1 VIRRLNLPVFDVAL
15 FAELTAK
22 RRLLGMSATPPT
34 YRLLRETYF
43 DTSDGALAERDMTLR
58 LRSEGGG
65 RQVLELSIRKGVNLQ
80 GIIEEESIETAV
92 IGGLYQTL
100 ADGSEVATRIREIV
114 DPHALRPRAA
124 VDIDRETREL
134 RGVPLGRSTHRVIF
148 DEVVA
153 HAPGVTRAFLEVTL
167 VELRSGKTTLEALG
181 DRLRTSHGVTSDGL
195 VSFDRIRKALIGA
208 EGAPRAEVPHDVR
221 VALMILRD
229 WEAALVEGPGG
240 LTLPNTRGSGE
251 EVARQF
257 LKEIHGGDLGSGHDL
272 DLVGFAT
279 ARRGGSDLEVWLHE
293 LAGAD
298 RPEGLLW
305 VPLTELMERLG
316 GPRLRDSG
324 LISTMLM
331 LARSET
337 GQRLM
342 REAPTRRG
350 PPRAVPIEER
360 PEGLA
365 PGEGPDDFLG
375 LELSILDFNQRV
387 LELAEDPSVPLL
399 ERFRFLSIF
408 AANLDEFF
416 VVRVGRLKYEVSS
429 GGGDQEEDLSPEQ
442 LLDLVTV
449 RVRAYLARQYACLNQ
464 DLLPRLAE
472 RGVRLVSWVDL
483 TEAQRSALASRFMSD
498 LFPLLTPLSMS
509 SGPGRSFPRLVS
521 LGLAL
526 AVSLR
531 RAGVDRPE
539 LGYVPLPDD
548 LDRFLRVPDSSD
560 VIAVEQVIG
569 ANVEE
574 LFPSAR
580 VEKVYAF
587 RATRLGDVE
596 IDEDTTGSL
605 LAAVADEVEARPY
618 NPIIRIEVDAAM
630 PREVRAFILKAIRD
644 EQTSD
649 APTLTRSDIY
659 EIPGLQDLSSLAELC
674 DLGIEGALYPPFVAR
689 EPLPADRSIFEI
701 LTESDV
707 LCHHPFHDFQST
719 VGRFLREAAEDP
731 DVVSIKLT
739 LYRTGRHSP
748 VMDALMAALQAGKD
762 VSVFVELKARF
773 DEESNIQW
781 THRLKEAGARVVYG
795 VVGYKTHAKTAL
807 VVRKEAGGVRRYVHI
822 GTGNYNAATAR
833 FYTDLGLMSADP
845 DLGADLNDF
854 FNELTG
860 GAGPPQKQFRRLLV
874 APNSLVQGIDR
885 MIAREIDHARAGRPA
900 RIEAKL
906 NGLADRK
913 VGKALY
919 RAAKEGVDVD
929 LVVRSICTLRPGVPG
944 LSDRIRVRSI
954 LGRFLEHSRIY
965 YFENAGQSEYYIGSA
980 DWRARNLRRR
990 VEVVTPVDDPPARA
1004 VLRSV
1009 LDAQLN
1015 DPRAWTLRAD
1025 GVFER
1030 LRGEGTG
1037 SQEFFLRGGE
1047 PAGSAN
1053 GTGASTIASRSKR

>member
-1 VIRRLNLPVFDVAL
+1 MIRRLNVPVPDVAR
-15 FAELTAK
+15 FTSLTAK
-22 RRLLGMSATPPT
+22 RRLLGMSSTRPT
-34 YRLLRETYF
+34 YQLLRETYF
-43 DTSDGALAERDMTLR
+43 DTSDGTLADRGMTLR
-58 LRSEGGG
+58 LRSEARG
-65 RQVLELSIRKGVNLQ
+65 RQVVELSIVRGVSLQ
-80 GIIEEESIETAV
+80 GIIEEESYESPV
-92 IGGLYQTL
+92 IGGLYATL
-100 ADGSEVATRIREIV
+100 AGGSEIATRVREVV

-134 RGVPLGRSTHRVIF
+134 RRGPFARATHRIVF

-153 HAPGVTRAFLEVTL
+153 HAPGVTRGFQEVTL
-167 VELRSGKTTLEALG
+167 VELSSGRTTLEILA
-181 DRLRTSHGVTSDGL
+181 DRLRTAHGVTSDGMET
-195 VSFDRIRKALIGA
+195 FGRIRQALVA
-208 EGAPRAEVPHDVR
+208 PEGAPRAEMPHDVR

-229 WEAALVEGPGG
+229 WEVGLVEGPHG
-240 LTLPNTRGSGE
+240 LTLPSTRGSGE
-251 EVARQF
+251 DRAREYLREVQ
-257 LKEIHGGDLGSGHDL
+257 GSDLGGGHDL

-293 LAGAD
+293 LAGAE
-298 RPEGLLW
+298 RPEGVVW
-305 VPLTELMERLG
+305 IPLMELMERLG

-331 LARSET
+331 LVRSEI

-342 REAPTRRG
+342 REAPGRRE
-350 PPRAVPIEER
+350 PPSLVPLEAR
-360 PEGLA
+360 PESLA
-365 PGEGPDDFLG
+365 AGEGADDFLD

-387 LELAEDPSVPLL
+387 MELAEDPGVPLL

-408 AANLDEFF
+408 SSNLDEFF
-416 VVRVGRLKYEVSS
+416 VVRVGRLKDEVSS
-429 GGGDQEEDLSPEQ
+429 GRGDEEGEEDLSPEQ

-449 RVRAYLARQYACLNQ
+449 RVRALLARQHACLGQ
-464 DLLPRLAE
+464 QLLPALAE
-472 RGVRLVSWVDL
+472 HGVRLVTWADL
-483 TEAQRSALASRFMSD
+483 TEMQRSALSSRFTSD

-509 SGPGRSFPRLVS
+509 SGPGRPFPRLLS

-531 RAGVDRPE
+531 RGVEGRPE
-539 LGYVPLPDD
+539 LGYIPVPDD
-548 LDRFLRVPDSSD
+548 LDRFLRVPDSFD
-560 VIAVEQVIG
+560 IIAVEQVIG
-569 ANVEE
+569 ANVAE

-580 VEKVYAF
+580 IEKVYPF
-587 RATRLGDVE
+587 RATRLGDAD
-596 IDEDTTGSL
+596 IDEDSSGSL

-618 NPIIRIEVDAAM
+618 KPIIRIEVDQTM
-630 PREVRAFILKAIRD
+630 PREVRAYILKAIRD
-644 EQTSD
+644 EQTTD

-659 EIPGLQDLSSLAELC
+659 EVSGLLDVSSVSELC
-674 DLGIEGALYPPFVAR
+674 DLGVEGGLYEPFEAR
-689 EPLPADRSIFEI
+689 QPLSTDRSIFDI
-701 LTESDV
+701 LSENDV
-707 LCHHPFHDFQST
+707 LCHHPFHDFAGT
-719 VGRFLREAAEDP
+719 VGRFLQEAAHDP

-748 VMDALMAALQAGKD
+748 VMEALIAALGAGKD

-773 DEESNIQW
+773 DEESNIHW
-781 THRLKEAGARVVYG
+781 TNRLKEAGARVVYG

-807 VVRKEAGGVRRYVHI
+807 VVRREAGGVRRYVHV
-822 GTGNYNAATAR
+822 GTGNYNATTAR

-860 GAGPPQKQFRRLLV
+860 GAGPPQKEFRRLLV
-874 APNSLVQGIDR
+874 APASLVQGVER
-885 MIAREIDHARAGRPA
+885 LIAREIDHARAGRPA
-900 RIEAKL
+900 RIQAKL

-913 VGKALY
+913 VVKALY
-919 RAAKEGVDVD
+919 RASQEGVNVD

-944 LSDRIRVRSI
+944 LSERIRVRSI

-990 VEVVTPVDDPPARA
+990 VEVVAPVDDPSARE

-1009 LDAQLN
+1009 LDAQLD
-1015 DPRAWTLRAD
+1015 DPRAWVLRPD

-1030 LRGEGTG
+1030 LRGEGPG
-1037 SQEFFLRGGE
+1037 SQELLMERV
-1047 PAGSAN
+1047 
-1053 GTGASTIASRSKR
+1053 GATV